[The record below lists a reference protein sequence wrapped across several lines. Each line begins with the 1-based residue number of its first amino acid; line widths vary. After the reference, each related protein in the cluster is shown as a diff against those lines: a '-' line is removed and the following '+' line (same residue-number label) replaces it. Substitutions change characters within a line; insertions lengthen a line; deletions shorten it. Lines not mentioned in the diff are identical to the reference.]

1 MSSMMERTEH
11 VAETRI
17 EEMMRPDPA
26 TVPYEGTLDD
36 ALEAMIGKGR
46 GSVLVMADGRLAG
59 LIDDTDIGRLVVKG
73 VDLKKALVRDFVTAC
88 ILTGNQPCVQIRQD
102 DTVINALRV
111 MDSWTAHQI
120 VVVNEKEEV
129 VGTISVLDA
138 LKGWKKRV

>member
-11 VAETRI
+11 AAETRI

>member
-1 MSSMMERTEH
+1 MEIMMESTEQ
-11 VAETRI
+11 VTGARVGEL
-17 EEMMRPDPA
+17 MRPDPA
-26 TVPYEGTLDD
+26 MVPYEGTLDD
-36 ALEAMIGKGR
+36 ALEAMIEKGR
-46 GSVLVMADGRLAG
+46 GSVLVMDEGHLAG

-102 DTVINALRV
+102 DTVTNALRV

-120 VVVNEKEEV
+120 VVVNEKDEV

-138 LKGWKKRV
+138 LKGLKKRV